1 MKHAYVSTL
10 DFLNLLQTFSRVI
23 TANDHQINLLE
34 LRSDNANLDELWEVI
49 GPEITANKTL
59 NEFAMRKFTYELM
72 HALISDPVERVEL
85 PCDFEDDV
93 FA

>member
-10 DFLNLLQTFSRVI
+10 DFLNLLHTFSRVI
-23 TANDHQINLLE
+23 TTNDHQINLLE

-49 GPEITANKTL
+49 GSEITANKTL
-59 NEFAMRKFTYELM
+59 NEFAMRKLTYELM
-72 HALISDPVERVEL
+72 HALISDPVEPVEL

-93 FA
+93 YP

>member
-1 MKHAYVSTL
+1 MQNTYVSTL
-10 DFLNLLQTFSRVI
+10 DFLNLLHTFSQVI

-49 GPEITANKTL
+49 GSEITANKAL
-59 NEFAMRKFTYELM
+59 NQYAMRKFTYELM
-72 HALISDPVERVEL
+72 HALISDPIERVKL

-93 FA
+93 YS

>member
-1 MKHAYVSTL
+1 MKHTYVSTL

-59 NEFAMRKFTYELM
+59 NEFAMRKLAYELM
-72 HALISDPVERVEL
+72 HSLISHPVERVEL

>member
-34 LRSDNANLDELWEVI
+34 LRSDNANLHELWEVI
-49 GPEITANKTL
+49 GSEITANKDL
-59 NEFAMRKFTYELM
+59 NQYAMRKLTYELM

-85 PCDFEDDV
+85 PCDFEDDI
-93 FA
+93 FS

>member
-1 MKHAYVSTL
+1 MENTYVSTL
-10 DFLNLLQTFSRVI
+10 DFLNLLHSFCRVI

-49 GPEITANKTL
+49 GPEIIANKEL
-59 NEFAMRKFTYELM
+59 NQYAMRKLAYELM
-72 HALISDPVERVEL
+72 HALISDPVGRVEL

-93 FA
+93 FS

>member
-1 MKHAYVSTL
+1 MESTYVSTL

-34 LRSDNANLDELWEVI
+34 LRSDNANFGELWEVI
-49 GPEITANKTL
+49 GPEITANRAL
-59 NEFAMRKFTYELM
+59 NEYAMRKLAYELM
-72 HALISDPVERVEL
+72 HSLISHPIERVKL

-93 FA
+93 YS

>member
-10 DFLNLLQTFSRVI
+10 DFLNLLHTFSRVI
-23 TANDHQINLLE
+23 TTNDHQINLLE

-49 GPEITANKTL
+49 GSEITANKTL

-72 HALISDPVERVEL
+72 HALISDPIERVVL

>member
-1 MKHAYVSTL
+1 MKHTYVSTL

-34 LRSDNANLDELWEVI
+34 LRSDNFNLHELWEVI
-49 GPEITANKTL
+49 GPEITANKAL
-59 NEFAMRKFTYELM
+59 NQYAMRKLAYELM
-72 HALISDPVERVEL
+72 HSLISHPIERVEL

-93 FA
+93 FS